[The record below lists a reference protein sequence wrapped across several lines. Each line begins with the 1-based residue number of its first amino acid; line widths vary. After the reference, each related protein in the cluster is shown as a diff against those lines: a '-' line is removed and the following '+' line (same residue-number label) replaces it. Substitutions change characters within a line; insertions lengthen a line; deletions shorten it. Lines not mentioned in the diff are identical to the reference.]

1 MRGQAEPLYS
11 GHGVPGASGNEQV
24 EQWHRV
30 LAWALLGLV
39 ALHVASVLHASWRH
53 ASLRHRMNLL
63 RAMLSSTKNAAAN
76 DGVARAIASQAK
88 RVHSVREPSEC
99 AQ

>member
-1 MRGQAEPLYS
+1 MRGQAESLCS
-11 GHGVPGASGNEQV
+11 GHGVPGARRNERV

-30 LAWALLGLV
+30 LAWALVGL
-39 ALHVASVLHASWRH
+39 APLHVAGVLH
-53 ASLRHRMNLL
+53 ASLRHRENLL

>member
-1 MRGQAEPLYS
+1 MRGQAESLCS
-11 GHGVPGASGNEQV
+11 GLGVPGASGNERV
-24 EQWHRV
+24 EQRHRV

-39 ALHVASVLHASWRH
+39 ALHVAGIPH

-76 DGVARAIASQAK
+76 DGVA
-88 RVHSVREPSEC
+88 
-99 AQ
+99 